1 MIGGICMA
9 NKYTKLQF
17 DRYEIG
23 IMINALNELR
33 NKQIREERPTDPVDE
48 LMIKLYYSQ
57 ENIFSKLFRRNAYD
71 CR

>member
-1 MIGGICMA
+1 MA
-9 NKYTKLQF
+9 SKYTKFEF

-23 IMINALNELR
+23 IMMNALNELR
-33 NKQIREERPTDPVDE
+33 NKQIKEERPTDPVDE

-57 ENIFSKLFRRNAYD
+57 ENTNIFAKLFRRNAYD

>member
-1 MIGGICMA
+1 MA
-9 NKYTKLQF
+9 SKYTKFEF

-23 IMINALNELR
+23 IMIRALNELR

-48 LMIKLYYSQ
+48 LMIKLYNSQ
-57 ENIFSKLFRRNAYD
+57 ENTNIFTKLFRRNAYD